1 MCVCVWRWLV
11 RCLGEVLLA
20 VPLVAL
26 VLLDLVQSVLRGVRQ
41 TVHLCAYA
49 QIRTR
54 KEAAREWSSGT
65 ARALQVARENEK
77 QESASPRTASIRSN
91 ASLAS
96 SADSVT
102 TACAQRQLIVL
113 FSKLLKNNKYIYN
126 ELL

>member
-1 MCVCVWRWLV
+1 MCVCVMALV
-11 RCLGEVLLA
+11 WCLGEVLLLA
-20 VPLVAL
+20 AALVAL
-26 VLLDLVQSVLRGVRQ
+26 VLLDLVQSVLCGVRQ

-54 KEAAREWSSGT
+54 KEAAREWSSGA

-77 QESASPRTASIRSN
+77 QESASTRTASIRSN

-102 TACAQRQLIVL
+102 TACAHRQLIAYL
-113 FSKLLKNNKYIYN
+113 MAKII
-126 ELL
+126 